1 MSKKINDFVISVA
14 TVNGSG
20 SQSANTILIKSIFRM
35 GIPVGGKNIFPSNI
49 MGLPTWFTIRVNKDG
64 FTCMKRE
71 CDFMV
76 AMNQATVLDD
86 LKTVNAGGVFLYN
99 DDLKLDTALL
109 RTDLKN
115 FSVPFKKLV
124 DQVTDQIRLKKLL
137 VNTIYVGILTKLL
150 NIDLE
155 TVKNVVKD
163 QFADKASV
171 VTTNLKAIE
180 VGYQYAVE
188 YIKTEVD
195 MTLEKMNKTDGKI
208 LIEGNAAAGLGLM
221 YGGCTFVSWYPITPS
236 TSVVENFNKFATK
249 YRKDENG
256 KNTFAV
262 VQAEDELAA
271 ICMVM
276 GAGWSGARA
285 MTATSGPGVSLMAE
299 AAGFSYYAE
308 IPAVIWDIQ
317 RAGPSTGLPT
327 RTQQA
332 DVGFAATL
340 SHGDTKHVLLFPATP
355 EECFEFGQTCFDL
368 AERLQTL
375 VIVMSDIDLGMNMW
389 ITDEFKYP
397 TKSFD
402 RGKVVDAEKL
412 KEIEKNSKQYYRY
425 EDSDKDGIPYRT
437 LPGTHHPAAGFLT
450 RGSGHNEKAQ
460 YTENNVQYQTVLDRL
475 TRKFETAKK
484 HVPKPII
491 ETMKDSSIG
500 IIAFGSSHWAV
511 VESRD
516 QLQKKKVNSDY
527 LRVRAFPFTS
537 DIKDFVRSH
546 ERVYVV
552 EQNRDG
558 QVFKLLQSEY
568 PEMAMKLKS
577 VTNYDGLPLDANR
590 ITNPILKMEN
600 II

>member
-1 MSKKINDFVISVA
+1 MAKKINDFVISVA

-49 MGLPTWFTIRVNKDG
+49 MGLPTWFTIRVSKDG

-86 LKTVNAGGVFLYN
+86 LKTVNTGGVFLYN
-99 DDLKLDTALL
+99 DDLKIDTALL

-163 QFADKASV
+163 QFSDKASV
-171 VTTNLKAIE
+171 VATNLKAIE
-180 VGYQYAVE
+180 VGYQYAVDN
-188 YIKTEVD
+188 IKDEVD
-195 MTLEKMNKTDGKI
+195 MTLEKMNKTTGKI

-375 VIVMSDIDLGMNMW
+375 VIVMSDIDLGMNLW

-412 KEIEKNSKQYYRY
+412 KNMAQYYRY
-425 EDSDKDGIPYRT
+425 EDTDKDGIPHRT

-484 HVPKPII
+484 YVPKPII

-527 LRVRAFPFTS
+527 LRIRAFPFTNE
-537 DIKDFVRSH
+537 IKDFVRSH

-577 VTNYDGLPLDANR
+577 VTNYDGLPLDASR

-600 II
+600 IL

>member
-64 FTCMKRE
+64 YTCMKRE

-76 AMNQATVLDD
+76 AMNQATVNDD
-86 LKTVNAGGVFLYN
+86 IKTVNAGGVFLYN
-99 DDLKLDTALL
+99 DDLKLDPSLL
-109 RTDLKN
+109 RGDLTN
-115 FSVPFKKLV
+115 FAVPFRKLV

-163 QFADKASV
+163 QFSDKASV
-171 VTTNLKAIE
+171 VATNLKAIE
-180 VGYQYAVE
+180 VGYQYASE
-188 YIKTEVD
+188 NIKNEVP
-195 MTLEKMNKTDGKI
+195 MALEKMDKTEGKI
-208 LIEGNAAAGLGLM
+208 LIEGNAAAALGMM

-236 TSVVENFNKFATK
+236 TSVVENFAKFATK

-262 VQAEDELAA
+262 IQAEDELAA
-271 ICMVM
+271 ICMVL

-355 EECFEFGQTCFDL
+355 NECFEFGQTCFDL

-389 ITDEFKYP
+389 ITEEFKYP

-402 RGKVVDAEKL
+402 RGKVVDAEQL
-412 KEIEKNSKQYYRY
+412 KKMPQYFRY
-425 EDSDKDGIPYRT
+425 EDTDKDGIPYRT

-475 TRKFETAKK
+475 TRKWETAKK
-484 HVPKPII
+484 FVPKPVI
-491 ETMKDSSIG
+491 ETMTDANVG
-500 IIAFGSSHWAV
+500 IIAFGSSHFAV
-511 VESRD
+511 TESRD
-516 QLQKKKVNSDY
+516 QLGKRKLPTDY
-527 LRVRAFPFTS
+527 LRIRALPFTNE
-537 DIKDFVRSH
+537 IKDFVRSH

-558 QVFKLLQSEY
+558 QVHKLLQTEF
-568 PEMAMKLKS
+568 PDMATKLKS
-577 VTNYDGLPLDANR
+577 VTNYDGLPLDADR
-590 ITNPILKMEN
+590 ITKPILKMEN
-600 II
+600 LQ

>member
-1 MSKKINDFVISVA
+1 MSKKVNDFVISVA

-86 LKTVNAGGVFLYN
+86 LKTVNSGGVFLYN
-99 DDLKLDTALL
+99 DDLKLETALL
-109 RTDLKN
+109 RPDLKN

-137 VNTIYVGILTKLL
+137 INTIYVGILTKLL

-155 TVKNVVKD
+155 IVKSVVRD
-163 QFADKASV
+163 QFSDKASV

-188 YIKTEVD
+188 NIKDDVG
-195 MTLEKMNKTDGKI
+195 MVLEKMDKTVGKI

-249 YRKDENG
+249 YRKDAHG
-256 KNTFAV
+256 KNTFAI

-332 DVGFAATL
+332 DIGFAATL

-355 EECFEFGQTCFDL
+355 DECFEFGQTCFDL

-375 VIVMSDIDLGMNMW
+375 VIVMSDIDLGMNLW

-397 TKSFD
+397 TKPFD

-412 KEIEKNSKQYYRY
+412 KNMAQYYRY
-425 EDSDKDGIPYRT
+425 EDTDKDGIPYRT

-484 HVPKPII
+484 FVPKPII
-491 ETMKDSSIG
+491 ETMRDSSVG

-516 QLQKKKVNSDY
+516 QLQKKKLNTDY
-527 LRVRAFPFTS
+527 LRVRAFPFTNE
-537 DIKDFVRSH
+537 IKDFVRSH

-558 QVFKLLQSEY
+558 QVFKLLQIEY
-568 PEMAMKLKS
+568 PEMATKLKS
-577 VTNYDGLPLDANR
+577 VTNYDGLPLDASR

-600 II
+600 IL